1 MNTVIVDILGW
12 LGSSLIILACILTSN
27 NFERFRKVSIYMNLI
42 GGLLIAYN
50 CFENQAIPPFITNL
64 LWSGIAIYTLVKS
77 TIRTRI
83 KPNGNKKQLI

>member
-12 LGSSLIILACILTSN
+12 LGSSLIILAYILTSN

-50 CFENQAIPPFITNL
+50 CFENQAIPPFVTNL
-64 LWSGIAIYTLVKS
+64 IWSGIAIYSLVRS
-77 TIRTRI
+77 ARRTQI
-83 KPNGNKKQLI
+83 KTPGN